1 MMKAEIQSALLA
13 STGTHIGAKV
23 PAQSRGITQ
32 IMRDLGLVGSDNGLT
47 RAGSIQATAAR
58 RAAEDAAFS

>member
-13 STGTHIGAKV
+13 STGTHVGAKV
-23 PAQSRGITQ
+23 PAQSRGVTQ
-32 IMRDLGLVGSDNGLT
+32 VMRGLGLIGANNGLT
-47 RAGSIQATAAR
+47 RAGSVQALAAR